1 MEHVYTLNRGDYA
14 PISFQN
20 GNYFYESFDRIS
32 SYLRDKIGTADLDR
46 LLKPI
51 IENDNTIKW
60 YANKAANY
68 QRLSELPNQ
77 LNNKILNE
85 FHSFLK
91 RTQAIYGP
99 LKSNSD
105 LDKKEWG
112 KMIEELFQPE
122 KIILLGNS
130 EGEWAMLWGWDF
142 RNKEENKL
150 PILDKNE
157 VKEAP
162 VVPPIVV
169 PDISIPISDEGR
181 QTSSS
186 AEKKTIIDTE
196 SDRIN
201 LVSTESAQGAPISDA
216 PVAGRI
222 GFWGRIKRFLRWV
235 SYRFWG
241 LFWLIIYTLLI
252 ILLCR
257 YFFTPDCDDCCRQ
270 LENTVNELKR
280 LEEAVKIKC
289 DSTRIVR

>member
-32 SYLRDKIGTADLDR
+32 SYLRDKISATDLDR

-51 IENDNTIKW
+51 IESDNTIKW

-77 LNNKILNE
+77 LNNNILTE

-105 LDKKEWG
+105 VDKKEWG

-130 EGEWAMLWGWDF
+130 NGEWAMLWGWDF

-157 VKEAP
+157 VSETP
-162 VVPPIVV
+162 VAPPIVV
-169 PDISIPISDEGR
+169 PEISNPISDDVH
-181 QTSSS
+181 QISSS
-186 AEKKTIIDTE
+186 TNKQTIIDAV
-196 SDRIN
+196 SDRIIDA
-201 LVSTESAQGAPISDA
+201 SSDTSQRPPISDA

-289 DSTRIVR
+289 DSIRIVR

>member
-32 SYLRDKIGTADLDR
+32 SYLRDKVSATDLDR

-60 YANKAANY
+60 YANKAASY
-68 QRLSELPNQ
+68 KRLSELPNQ
-77 LNNKILNE
+77 LNNKILTE

-91 RTQAIYGP
+91 RTEAIYSP

-157 VKEAP
+157 VSEAP
-162 VVPPIVV
+162 IVPPIVV
-169 PDISIPISDEGR
+169 PDISIPFSDDGR

-186 AEKKTIIDTE
+186 ADKQPLIDTE

-201 LVSTESAQGAPISDA
+201 LASTEYVANTPISVA
-216 PVAGRI
+216 PVTGRI

-289 DSTRIVR
+289 DSIRIVR